1 MRKRLLAIA
10 AGIAV
15 LASVA
20 PALAE
25 EHSEEV
31 TGREYGQHVAE
42 HARAGMLG
50 QEHNPGEH
58 QGFSG
63 FEEHHEEHH

>member
-10 AGIAV
+10 TSIAV
-15 LASVA
+15 LASVT

-25 EHSEEV
+25 EHPEEV

-42 HARAGMLG
+42 HARAGHLG

-58 QGFSG
+58 RGFRG
-63 FEEHHEEHH
+63 FQEHHEESH

>member
-1 MRKRLLAIA
+1 MRKPLLALLTA
-10 AGIAV
+10 IAV

-20 PALAE
+20 PAFAE
-25 EHSEEV
+25 EHLEEV

-42 HARAGMLG
+42 HAREGRLG
-50 QEHNPGEH
+50 QDHNPGEH